1 MAQRVPY
8 DVVYCT
14 SQDDAF
20 PIDGLDHGLL
30 PNAATAANV
39 TNASMLRNCKGW
51 QSARN
56 AKMPQAL
63 VLRFPGNV
71 ELTQLRILSHEC
83 KIASKVEVLF
93 FALKGKEMEMHPP
106 SFRTINFTKLGAV
119 DFNSNEQSNYRSKE
133 RKTIHMHAVAY
144 FVKLLF
150 QTPHRNAQNVF
161 NQVGVYS
168 IECHGQIL
176 SRVWCS
182 PDKTP
187 VIGNNK
193 NKNGR
198 SMSGGDLTESV
209 RSSEQL
215 HGLVLDPNRRRQE
228 QQQRE
233 QVEEEKTPLRPF
245 LRQELR
251 SPYSAQ
257 QQTRQQLPQSP
268 PLTPVREIIPHGN
281 DIPVFRSV
289 RIVEFEE
296 FFIRRSEELL
306 ALKDQAVAVEDFDT
320 AKLCRDRLNL
330 MNRRSKRIYQIE
342 QDKVQAIIEEEF
354 DAAKEAKRVMD
365 AMIER
370 VYKDAQ
376 LPRPQP
382 DFDQYECI
390 GETFHENLTYNPPR
404 SDMADVS
411 EERTRDKSP
420 RDTGGRDDGAGH
432 STSSNGMDTDNHR
445 YKNERDSNNN
455 NNNDNKDNIGMDID
469 EYRDSDAH
477 EGDRMPM
484 VSKFAQ
490 RMIDMVRDTTH
501 EIDKVDPSPQEKSD
515 DNPPTPK
522 IEESKLQPWERR
534 VAQAI
539 MAASSETNGP
549 AVLNPYVKN
558 TREALDLL
566 GVLGTFTTCCLFSKR
581 FKLREAVLDVL
592 MERMGELYQASPS
605 AMEEALLRF
614 LDMNGHGLQD
624 TIPNVVAAGCAFVR
638 MVLADEHK
646 CLSSVLAP
654 VVNLLPRLLCCA
666 ADSNQRV
673 RDEAL
678 ATLTLC
684 IKTHS
689 LTNTTILTAVLAH
702 PLDKERRRLPSCG
715 SRVQV
720 ARLTVFEQ
728 LVTAGHMGL
737 RNHTESVWGKLLR
750 PCINHQS
757 REVRDAAVSTIT
769 SLVKE
774 RKILL
779 TPKHVNMIDNAAIR
793 EQIKAV
799 VEKSNATRTSGEA
812 GDAVGAAAGAGT
824 KCRPN
829 TQGGKAG
836 NGRGKPCTKRVNSDV
851 AV

>member
-1 MAQRVPY
+1 MEQRVPY

-14 SQDDAF
+14 SQEDAF
-20 PIDGLDHGLL
+20 PIDGLGHGLL
-30 PNAATAANV
+30 PNAAAAANV
-39 TNASMLRNCKGW
+39 TNVSMLRNCKGW

-56 AKMPQAL
+56 AKMPQAI

-71 ELTQLRILSHEC
+71 ELTHMRILSHEC
-83 KIASKVEVLF
+83 KIASKVEVLL

-106 SFRTINFTKLGAV
+106 SFRTIRFTKLGAV

-150 QTPHRNAQNVF
+150 HTPHRNAQNVF

-176 SRVWCS
+176 SRVWCL
-182 PDKTP
+182 PDKNP

-193 NKNGR
+193 NSNGR
-198 SMSGGDLTESV
+198 IMSGGNFTESV
-209 RSSEQL
+209 RNAEQL
-215 HGLVLDPNRRRQE
+215 HGVVLDSARRRQE
-228 QQQRE
+228 QQE
-233 QVEEEKTPLRPF
+233 EEVVEEEKTPLRPF
-245 LRQELR
+245 LHQDLHS

-257 QQTRQQLPQSP
+257 RQARQQLPQSP
-268 PLTPVREIIPHGN
+268 PLTPVRDIIPHGN

-289 RIVEFEE
+289 RILEFEE
-296 FFIRRSEELL
+296 FFIRRSEDLL

-342 QDKVQAIIEEEF
+342 QDKVQAIIEEDF

-376 LPRPQP
+376 LPRPKP

-390 GETFHENLTYNPPR
+390 GETFNENLTYKPSHSDVADDCEGR
-404 SDMADVS
+404 SL
-411 EERTRDKSP
+411 DKTP
-420 RDTGGRDDGAGH
+420 HDTGGRDDGADH
-432 STSSNGMDTDNHR
+432 SNSSNGTDTDNPSH
-445 YKNERDSNNN
+445 KKERDCN
-455 NNNDNKDNIGMDID
+455 NNNDNNDNISMNID
-469 EYRDSDAH
+469 EYHDDDAH
-477 EGDRMPM
+477 EEDAMPM

-490 RMIDMVRDTTH
+490 RMVDMVRDTTY
-501 EIDKVDPSPQEKSD
+501 EIDKVDPPPEEKND
-515 DNPPTPK
+515 DGLPTPR

-539 MAASSETNGP
+539 MAASSETDGP
-549 AVLNPYVKN
+549 AELNPYVKN

-566 GVLGTFTTCCLFSKR
+566 GVFGTFTTCCLFSKR

-592 MERMGELYQASPS
+592 MERMAELYQASPS

-624 TIPNVVAAGCAFVR
+624 TIPNVVAAGCAFIR

-678 ATLTLC
+678 TTLTLC

-689 LTNTTILTAVLAH
+689 LTNPTILTAVLAH
-702 PLDKERRRLPSCG
+702 PLDKERRRLPNCG
-715 SRVQV
+715 PRVQV
-720 ARLTVFEQ
+720 ARLTVLEQ
-728 LVTAGHMGL
+728 LLTDGHMGL

-769 SLVKE
+769 SLVQE
-774 RKILL
+774 RKLLL
-779 TPKHVNMIDNAAIR
+779 TPKHIKMIDNTAIR

-799 VEKSNATRTSGEA
+799 LAKANIALASGEA
-812 GDAVGAAAGAGT
+812 GDAVGTAAGAGT
-824 KCRPN
+824 KSGPN

-836 NGRGKPCTKRVNSDV
+836 NGRSKPRTKRVNGDV